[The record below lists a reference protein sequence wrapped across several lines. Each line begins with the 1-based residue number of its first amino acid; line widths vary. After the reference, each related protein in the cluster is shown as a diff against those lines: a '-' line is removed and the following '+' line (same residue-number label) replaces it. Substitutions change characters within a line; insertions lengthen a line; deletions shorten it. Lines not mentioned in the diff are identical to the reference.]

1 MKKLDPMLPQMIA
14 FLVLIPALF
23 ALFICLIIRELPQYF
38 WITVSF
44 YLVDLIVSFVLF
56 ATWYRDCYHAPIY
69 LSSDGIRVPEGLI
82 RWDELKITV
91 RPQHFYR
98 TCYLLAHFDRR
109 PLTEAEVTR
118 KSKPKNFARLTRRNL
133 ELILEYYPNRFY
145 YTFITPPPSYYLAM
159 HRMIRMMDRHN
170 RSVLEKQEK
179 EITP

>member
-38 WITVSF
+38 WIPVSF
-44 YLVDLIVSFVLF
+44 LLVDLIASFVLF
-56 ATWYRDCYHAPIY
+56 VSWYRDFYHAPIY

-91 RPQHFYR
+91 RPLYLR

-118 KSKPKNFARLTRRNL
+118 KSKPRNFARLTRRNL
-133 ELILEYYPNRFY
+133 KLILEYYPNRFY
-145 YTFITPPPSYYLAM
+145 YTFVTPPPSYYVATN
-159 HRMIRMMDRHN
+159 RMIRMMDRHN
-170 RSVLEKQEK
+170 RSISEIEKS
-179 EITP
+179 